1 MNNIPFPHSAMS
13 LKDYSE
19 EKQKEK
25 EIQNLQAAGA
35 KANIESYKLLQQ
47 QLAKQVEINQRLEHE
62 FRASGKKSNIA
73 LLVSILSFFVGLT
86 SLIVSII
93 VNL

>member
-1 MNNIPFPHSAMS
+1 MNNISSPHSAMS
-13 LKDYSE
+13 LKDYNE

-25 EIQNLQAAGA
+25 EIQNLQTAGA
-35 KANIESYKLLQQ
+35 KANIEILK
-47 QLAKQVEINQRLEHE
+47 EIKN
-62 FRASGKKSNIA
+62 SNNKSNIA

>member
-19 EKQKEK
+19 EKQKE
-25 EIQNLQAAGA
+25 EMLQNLQAAGA
-35 KANIESYKLLQQ
+35 KANIEILK
-47 QLAKQVEINQRLEHE
+47 EIKN
-62 FRASGKKSNIA
+62 SNSKSNIA
-73 LLVSILSFFVGLT
+73 LLVSILSFFVGFA

>member
-1 MNNIPFPHSAMS
+1 MNNIFPHSAMS
-13 LKDYSE
+13 LAKYNE

-25 EIQNLQAAGA
+25 EIQNIQAAGA
-35 KANIESYKLLQQ
+35 KANIEILK
-47 QLAKQVEINQRLEHE
+47 EIKN
-62 FRASGKKSNIA
+62 SNSKSNIA